1 MICHFM
7 SSSLPDFRRFFQ
19 HQLFFAQSQ
28 AAGLEPFLVFDQI
41 EFWLN
46 KVIDAD
52 STRCLH
58 VNVVVVIF
66 PVSFVTKFAKNYFL
80 KITFFLFFI
89 LKAVQFLSI

>member
-1 MICHFM
+1 MICNFM
-7 SSSLPDFRRFFQ
+7 SSSLPDFRRIFQ
-19 HQLFFAQSQ
+19 HQLFSAQSQ
-28 AAGLEPFLVFDQI
+28 AAGLEPILVLDQI
-41 EFWLN
+41 KFWLN

-66 PVSFVTKFAKNYFL
+66 PLSFVTIFAKTYFL

-89 LKAVQFLSI
+89 LHAVQFRSI